1 VTRALIIIDVQND
14 FTEGGALP
22 VTGGAA
28 VAAGISAILTDS
40 ATRYDHIFAS
50 RDWHDSDGD
59 NGGHFAVDDAPD
71 FTTSWPVHCV
81 ADTAGAEYHPSLVLP
96 DSAVH
101 IRKGQGAPGY
111 SIFEG
116 INADGGK
123 FGELLIEAGVTD
135 VDLVGLATDFC
146 VRASGL
152 DALTHGQHLRVFTDL
167 VAGVDA
173 EASERALAELA
184 HAGAVLATS
193 DTATEQS

>member
-28 VAAGISAILTDS
+28 VAAGISGLLADS
-40 ATRYDHIFAS
+40 VGKYDRIFAS
-50 RDWHDSDGD
+50 RDWHDADGD

-71 FTTSWPVHCV
+71 FTDTWPVHCV
-81 ADTAGAEYHPSLVLP
+81 ADTDGAGYHPSLTLP
-96 DSAVH
+96 DAAVH

-116 INADGGK
+116 IDADGEK
-123 FGELLIEAGVTD
+123 FGELLINAGVTD
-135 VDLVGLATDFC
+135 VDVVGLATDFC

-152 DALTHGQHLRVFTDL
+152 DALTHGQHVRVFTDL

-184 HAGAVLATS
+184 HAGAVLTTS
-193 DTATEQS
+193 DAITRES

>member
-22 VTGGAA
+22 VTGGGA
-28 VAAGISAILTDS
+28 VAAGISALLAS
-40 ATRYDHIFAS
+40 GMGRYDHIFAS

-59 NGGHFAVDDAPD
+59 NGGHFAVDDEPD
-71 FTTSWPVHCV
+71 YTASWPAHCV

-96 DSAVH
+96 DTAVH
-101 IRKGQGAPGY
+101 ILKGQGAPGY

-152 DALTHGQHLRVFTDL
+152 DALSHGQHLRVFTDL
-167 VAGVDA
+167 VAGVDP

-184 HAGAVLATS
+184 HVGAVLTTS
-193 DTATEQS
+193 DSLSQES